1 MPLAAPLANLSVY
14 YATRL
19 PGLAAEWT
27 DAAAAQR
34 LPERIGKQHKTFFFK
49 KSSKASVEQTQK
61 ITPSAI
67 FLFFSSKTIR
77 NPIKYGRAC
86 SRVPVHEPPA
96 PIQKQRNK
104 HFHPHFSLLNTF

>member
-67 FLFFSSKTIR
+67 FYFSPQRQS
-77 NPIKYGRAC
+77 G
-86 SRVPVHEPPA
+86 
-96 PIQKQRNK
+96 IQ
-104 HFHPHFSLLNTF
+104 LNTGVRALVFRCTSPPRRFRNNETNTSTPTSPF

>member
-34 LPERIGKQHKTFFFK
+34 LPERIGKQHKTFLK
-49 KSSKASVEQTQK
+49 KRAAKRRWNKLK

-67 FLFFSSKTIR
+67 FYFSPQRQSGIQLNT
-77 NPIKYGRAC
+77 GVRALVFRC
-86 SRVPVHEPPA
+86 T
-96 PIQKQRNK
+96 KQRNK

>member
-34 LPERIGKQHKTFFFK
+34 LPERIGKQHKTFLKKRAAKRRWNKLKKLLQVLFF
-49 KSSKASVEQTQK
+49 
-61 ITPSAI
+61 I
-67 FLFFSSKTIR
+67 FLLKDNQES
-77 NPIKYGRAC
+77 N
-86 SRVPVHEPPA
+86 
-96 PIQKQRNK
+96 
-104 HFHPHFSLLNTF
+104 

>member
-34 LPERIGKQHKTFFFK
+34 LPERIGKQHKTFLK
-49 KSSKASVEQTQK
+49 KRAAKRRWNK
-61 ITPSAI
+61 LKNYYKCY

-96 PIQKQRNK
+96 LIQKQRNK